1 MKPFSVFKQAFS
13 LINTIVAKYLMR
25 NVLMLLAAVFI
36 VIGLVVFGNQLVL
49 VIKESLKQGIPVV
62 DLFPLIGFKMIR
74 DIPLIL
80 SLSLFLAIIL
90 SVSKLYKAS
99 EAIVMNSLGLGDK
112 HFMVF
117 IQPIVLTVFV
127 FILFL
132 TTVAVPWSKE
142 QRSMIMDRT
151 ENASEFSFI
160 KQGEFQEFKDGE
172 IVFYASK
179 VKDNDQDQSSDQAME
194 EIFIY
199 ALAGNEPIITLAK
212 QAQKYTDSTTG
223 SVYLRL
229 KDGTRYHGFPSDAN
243 KKILNFDL
251 YDLQIIDGEV
261 QKSTSNYS
269 KVEGQGTIDLL
280 LSDGLKETAE
290 LQWRLSQPLSV
301 LILSVLGIL
310 LGKASPRGGKNLGVL
325 IGVVIF
331 IMYNN
336 ALLIAKST
344 LEQGDSIPMIGLW
357 WVHISMLLFIFIFY
371 FYRHGKFT
379 HYLDK
384 IVGQFSHKDTANAK

>member
-1 MKPFSVFKQAFS
+1 MKSTLVFKQALR
-13 LINTIVAKYLMR
+13 LINTIIAKYLMR
-25 NVLMLLAAVFI
+25 NVLVLLAAVFI

-90 SVSKLYKAS
+90 SVSKLYKSS

-117 IQPIVLTVFV
+117 IQPIAITIFV

-132 TTVAVPWSKE
+132 TTVAVPWSKQ

-179 VKDNDQDQSSDQAME
+179 VEDSDQGSDQAME

-199 ALAGNEPIITLAK
+199 ALAGGEPVITLAK
-212 QAQKYTDSTTG
+212 QAQKYTDATTS

-229 KDGTRYHGFPSDAN
+229 KEGTRYHGFPGETN

-261 QKSTSNYS
+261 QRSASNYS
-269 KVEGQGTIDLL
+269 KVEGQGTLDLL
-280 LSDGLKETAE
+280 GSNDLKATAE

-301 LILSVLGIL
+301 LILSILGIL

-331 IMYNN
+331 ILYNN

-344 LEQGDSIPMIGLW
+344 LERGDSIPIVGLW
-357 WVHISMLLFIFIFY
+357 WVHALMLLFILIFY

-384 IVGQFSHKDTANAK
+384 IVEKFSHKDVSNAK